1 MFAHSWWVLYKRDCL
16 ITSAA
21 LVLASPVFAQFP
33 DALSEHE
40 CLDCAGPLAAA
51 SLDGIWSSTLTAAA
65 EPGWALDDFFC
76 FAACTREGR
85 LAAARLLASPETAD
99 HSPLELYPQA
109 VAENVRSVARLAAAA
124 TALPPFAP
132 EQLPGFS
139 CDRPGFAAQV
149 VSPLPLEIKSEKD
162 RVTLRYEELGV
173 QRTISLNGTRPHGDG
188 HPFGVSK
195 GRFEDGVLVV
205 ETSGI
210 PAGRLSEW
218 LGGFAHSDALRATER
233 YSVSIDG
240 RSLLLMLK
248 LEDPGTLAEPLV
260 VTKRWLR
267 GPQARIAHYRC
278 DVMSAGLGG
287 VFAEYLDPRVIE
299 ARRPVFRP

>member
-1 MFAHSWWVLYKRDCL
+1 MFVCSWRILFGPGSVVV
-16 ITSAA
+16 SAA
-21 LVLASPVFAQFP
+21 MALAPPAVAQFP
-33 DALSEHE
+33 DALAEHE
-40 CLDCAGPLAAA
+40 CVGCAVLAP
-51 SLDGIWSSTLTAAA
+51 SRFDGVWSSPLTAAA
-65 EPGWALDDFFC
+65 EPGWALNDFLC

-85 LAAARLLASPETAD
+85 LAAEWLLTGPENA
-99 HSPLELYPQA
+99 HRSALELYPQA
-109 VAENVRSVARLAAAA
+109 VAANAGSVRRLAAAESRS
-124 TALPPFAP
+124 TP
-132 EQLPGFS
+132 ERLPGFS

-149 VSPLPLEIKSEKD
+149 VSPLPLEIKTEAD
-162 RVTLRYEELGV
+162 RVMLRYEELGV
-173 QRTISLNGTRPHGDG
+173 ERTILLGRTRPHDDG
-188 HPFGVSK
+188 LAFGAST

-210 PAGRLSEW
+210 PAGRLSAW

-240 RSLLLMLK
+240 GSLILMLK
-248 LEDPGTLAEPLV
+248 LDDPATLAEPLV

-267 GPQARIAHYRC
+267 APHARIAHYGC

-299 ARRPVFRP
+299 ARRPAFRQ